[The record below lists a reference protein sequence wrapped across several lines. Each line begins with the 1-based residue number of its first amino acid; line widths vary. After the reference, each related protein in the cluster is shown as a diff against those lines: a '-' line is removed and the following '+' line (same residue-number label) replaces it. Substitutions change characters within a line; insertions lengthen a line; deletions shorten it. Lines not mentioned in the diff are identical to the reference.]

1 MHMLTRKQE
10 RIYFAYKRRLSS
22 TLHSVLHHSLVDSMN
37 SSQAPR
43 NDPDTFIKD
52 TYRDHISLS
61 EPEDDDP
68 SDVQS
73 FYEDDMYDDSEN
85 GDDVIYYGPDS
96 VSPSPVDSMV
106 RPLLRYIYPHA

>member
-1 MHMLTRKQE
+1 M
-10 RIYFAYKRRLSS
+10 A
-22 TLHSVLHHSLVDSMN
+22 DSMD
-37 SSQAPR
+37 SRQAPR
-43 NDPDTFIKD
+43 NDPDTFITD
-52 TYRDHISLS
+52 AYRDHISLS

-96 VSPSPVDSMV
+96 VSSSPVDGMV
-106 RPLLRYIYPHA
+106 RLQLRYRYPHA